1 MNTRCCWAWAFL
13 SFSLTNHRT
22 SPLHAV
28 AAHTPASVFHYVY
41 VPALWITMCVCS
53 ATWTHI
59 LCLPHASAPH
69 THTRILAHFGHALL
83 CLLLS
88 SFLSFFLSL
97 LHTMFPYFSSY
108 LFVFLFLA
116 SAESA
121 IFPAVFTDFTLFLS
135 SPLPLCLS
143 LLFSHPSFISSAPL
157 FFAFYPVLFSCSL
170 PLFSPLAVSCFTFLP
185 LSSSPLPISHVPV
198 SLSLLFVFSSL
209 CFTCSCPHFL
219 HPYLLSSHSP
229 ARLPLF
235 LPLPGLCVCLCP
247 VGAGC
252 VQ

>member
-1 MNTRCCWAWAFL
+1 MLWQHT
-13 SFSLTNHRT
+13 H
-22 SPLHAV
+22 PLQY
-28 AAHTPASVFHYVY
+28 F
-41 VPALWITMCVCS
+41 TMCMYLRSGSQCVFAQQHGHTFS
-53 ATWTHI
+53 ASLMH
-59 LCLPHASAPH
+59 PPH
-69 THTRILAHFGHALL
+69 TRASLHTLDTH
-83 CLLLS
+83 
-88 SFLSFFLSL
+88 SFAYFCPPFFLFLSL

-209 CFTCSCPHFL
+209 CFSPAPALISFM
-219 HPYLLSSHSP
+219 SSHSP
-229 ARLPLF
+229 ARPPCLPCLS
-235 LPLPGLCVCLCP
+235 LCP

-252 VQ
+252 VR